1 MFFAM
6 IPPMFHKRL
15 DTLLK
20 TAMERKLLT
29 AETADALRGLAKDEV
44 KERGALSLASVLGWL
59 GGGAVILGV
68 ILLIASNWDGI
79 PDFLKIAC
87 FLVLLGG
94 THGVGFWITRAGLPY
109 EKTASAFHFVGG
121 GLFLGGVGL
130 VAQIYN
136 LNGRP
141 PRGVLLWLVSLLPLV
156 VLLRSASLSFL
167 SLFAFMTWIHMEGAF
182 AGSPLRT
189 GDSFSMHLM
198 IELGMGVALIGFS
211 GLVKLWDGGV
221 AGVFRACGA
230 LMLLY
235 SIYALGF
242 YRYYSNDTYWY
253 HNGREGTTLL
263 PWGILALGAAGVAAG
278 GRFLAPESL
287 WLRNRL
293 FVLLGVT
300 LAVGA
305 GVVAMTAGAISQGD
319 QVENSQF
326 GWWRH
331 MTVGG
336 WTVTVFSWALWFLLG
351 LWCVAWGARSDRKG
365 FVNLGVFVVGSG
377 IITRFFDLMGSMAQT
392 GALFLMGGVVLLGT
406 GFGMERWRRRIVRQM
421 QTGKAAA

>member
-1 MFFAM
+1 
-6 IPPMFHKRL
+6 MFHRRL
-15 DTLLK
+15 EELLK
-20 TAMERKLLT
+20 TALDRKIVT
-29 AETADALRGLAKDEV
+29 PEAADALKALAKDEV

-79 PDFLKIAC
+79 PDFFKIVC

-141 PRGVLLWLVSLLPLV
+141 PSGVLLWLVSLLPLV
-156 VLLRSASLSFL
+156 VLLRSASLGFL
-167 SLFAFMTWIHMEGAF
+167 SLFAFMAWIHMEGEF
-182 AGSPLRT
+182 AGSPLHMES
-189 GDSFSMHLM
+189 SFAMHLL

-211 GLVKLWDGGV
+211 GLVRRWDAGV
-221 AGVFRACGA
+221 AGVFRVCGA

-242 YRYYSNDTYWY
+242 YRYYSNDHHWF
-253 HNGREGTTLL
+253 HSGRDGTTVL
-263 PWGILALGAAGVAAG
+263 PWGILALGAAGVALG
-278 GRFLAPESL
+278 GRYLAPDSL

-305 GVVAMTAGAISQGD
+305 AVLAMTAGAISQGERID
-319 QVENSQF
+319 AVEF

-331 MTVGG
+331 WTVGG
-336 WTVTVFSWALWFLLG
+336 WIVTVFSWALWFLLG

-365 FVNLGVFVVGSG
+365 YVNLGVFVVGSG

>member
-1 MFFAM
+1 MM
-6 IPPMFHKRL
+6 
-15 DTLLK
+15 
-20 TAMERKLLT
+20 
-29 AETADALRGLAKDEV
+29 
-44 KERGALSLASVLGWL
+44 
-59 GGGAVILGV
+59 
-68 ILLIASNWDGI
+68 
-79 PDFLKIAC
+79 
-87 FLVLLGG
+87 
-94 THGVGFWITRAGLPY
+94 
-109 EKTASAFHFVGG
+109 
-121 GLFLGGVGL
+121 
-130 VAQIYN
+130 
-136 LNGRP
+136 
-141 PRGVLLWLVSLLPLV
+141 
-156 VLLRSASLSFL
+156 
-167 SLFAFMTWIHMEGAF
+167 WIHMEGAF

-198 IELGMGVALIGFS
+198 VELGMGVALIGFS

-230 LMLLY
+230 LMLFY

-293 FVLLGVT
+293 FMLLGVT

-319 QVENSQF
+319 QVENAQF

-406 GFGMERWRRRIVRQM
+406 GFGMERWRRNIVRQM

>member
-1 MFFAM
+1 
-6 IPPMFHKRL
+6 MFHKRL
-15 DTLLK
+15 EALLK
-20 TAMERKLLT
+20 TALARKIVT
-29 AETADALRGLAKDEV
+29 AEAADALRALAKDEV

-68 ILLIASNWDGI
+68 ILLIGSNWDGI
-79 PDFLKIAC
+79 PDFLKITC

-94 THGVGFWITRAGLPY
+94 THGVGFWITKAGLPY
-109 EKTASAFHFVGG
+109 EKTAASLHFIGG
-121 GLFLGGVGL
+121 GLFLAGVGL

-141 PRGVLLWLVSLLPLV
+141 PNGILLWLVSLLPLV

-167 SLFAFMTWIHMEGAF
+167 ALVAGMIWIHMEGAF
-182 AGSPLRT
+182 SGSPLRMD
-189 GDSFSMHLM
+189 DSFSMHLM
-198 IELGMGVALIGFS
+198 IELGMGVALTGFS
-211 GLVKLWDGGV
+211 GLVKRWDGGV
-221 AGVFRACGA
+221 ASVFRACGA

-235 SIYALGF
+235 SVYTLGF
-242 YRYYSNDTYWY
+242 YRYFSSEHFWY
-253 HNGREGTTLL
+253 GHGRDGSAAL
-263 PWGILALGAAGVAAG
+263 PWGILVLGAVGVAAG
-278 GRFLAPESL
+278 GRFLSSESI

-300 LAVGA
+300 LAIGA
-305 GVVAMTAGAISQGD
+305 AVVAITSGAISQGD
-319 QVENSQF
+319 RVESVEF

-336 WTVTVFSWALWFLLG
+336 WAVTIFSWTLWFLLG

-365 FVNLGVFVVGSG
+365 YVNLGVFVVGSG
-377 IITRFFDLMGSMAQT
+377 IITRFFDLMGSLAQT
-392 GALFLMGGVVLLGT
+392 GFLFLMGGVVLLGT
-406 GFGMERWRRRIVRQM
+406 GFGMERWRRKIVRQM